1 MSSRN
6 EREIAMNTVLQTL
19 HSLYESFLNLPHH
32 RMAYGVAAAV
42 AVLLIGIPL
51 LRLIFGSSSNSEEPV
66 PVERGYPSMFGLTS
80 APVDVRPAPIDIAP
94 ASNVTAIHGSLTVP
108 CIHCGVT
115 MSPRQDFCPACGYAQ
130 PMKQSFTA

>member
-1 MSSRN
+1 
-6 EREIAMNTVLQTL
+6 MNAVVQTL
-19 HSLYESFLNLPHH
+19 RSLYEWFLNLPHH
-32 RMAYGVAAAV
+32 RLVYVAVAAA

-51 LRLIFGSSSNSEEPV
+51 LRLIFGSGGSEEEAA
-66 PVERGYPSMFGLTS
+66 PVEAGYPSMFGLAS
-80 APVDVRPAPIDIAP
+80 APVDVRPAPIDFAP
-94 ASNVTAIHGSLTVP
+94 APPSNVRPINESLTVS

>member
-1 MSSRN
+1 
-6 EREIAMNTVLQTL
+6 MNAVIETL
-19 HSLYESFLNLPHH
+19 RSLYQSFLNLPHH
-32 RMAYGVAAAV
+32 RLAYGVAAAA
-42 AVLLIGIPL
+42 AVLLIGTPL
-51 LRLIFGSSSNSEEPV
+51 LRSIFGSRDNREEPA
-66 PVERGYPSMFGLTS
+66 PVNAGYPSMFGLAS
-80 APVDVRPAPIDIAP
+80 APANVRTAPIDVAPTP

>member
-1 MSSRN
+1 
-6 EREIAMNTVLQTL
+6 MNAAIQTL
-19 HSLYESFLNLPHH
+19 RSLYESFLNLPHH
-32 RMAYGVAAAV
+32 RLAYGVAAAV

-51 LRLIFGSSSNSEEPV
+51 LRLIFGSSSSSDEEAAS
-66 PVERGYPSMFGLTS
+66 VEAGYPSMFGLAS
-80 APVDVRPAPIDIAP
+80 APINIRPAPIDVAP
-94 ASNVTAIHGSLTVP
+94 APPSNVTPINESLTVP

>member
-1 MSSRN
+1 
-6 EREIAMNTVLQTL
+6 MNAVIETL
-19 HSLYESFLNLPHH
+19 RSLYQSFLNLPHH
-32 RMAYGVAAAV
+32 RLAYGVAAAA

-51 LRLIFGSSSNSEEPV
+51 LRSIFGSRGNREEPA
-66 PVERGYPSMFGLTS
+66 PVDAGYPSMFGLAS
-80 APVDVRPAPIDIAP
+80 APVNVRPAPIDVAPAP
-94 ASNVTAIHGSLTVP
+94 ASNVTAIHESLTVP

>member
-1 MSSRN
+1 
-6 EREIAMNTVLQTL
+6 MNAVIQTL
-19 HSLYESFLNLPHH
+19 RSLYESFLSLPHH
-32 RMAYGVAAAV
+32 RVAYGVAAAA

-51 LRLIFGSSSNSEEPV
+51 LRLIFGSSRTSEEPAA
-66 PVERGYPSMFGLTS
+66 VEVGYPSMFGLAST
-80 APVDVRPAPIDIAP
+80 PVNVRPAPIDVMPAP

>member
-1 MSSRN
+1 
-6 EREIAMNTVLQTL
+6 MNAVIETL
-19 HSLYESFLNLPHH
+19 RSLYQSFLNLPHH
-32 RMAYGVAAAV
+32 RLAYGVAAAA

-51 LRLIFGSSSNSEEPV
+51 LRSIFGSRGNREEPA
-66 PVERGYPSMFGLTS
+66 PVDAGYPSMFGLAS
-80 APVDVRPAPIDIAP
+80 APVNVRPDPVGVAPAP
-94 ASNVTAIHGSLTVP
+94 ASNVTPIHGSLTVP

>member
-1 MSSRN
+1 
-6 EREIAMNTVLQTL
+6 MNAVIQTL
-19 HSLYESFLNLPHH
+19 RSLYESFLNLPHH
-32 RMAYGVAAAV
+32 RVAYGVAAAA

-51 LRLIFGSSSNSEEPV
+51 LRLIFGSRRNREEPV
-66 PVERGYPSMFGLTS
+66 AAEGGYPSMFGLGS
-80 APVDVRPAPIDIAP
+80 APVNVRPAPAEIAP

>member
-1 MSSRN
+1 
-6 EREIAMNTVLQTL
+6 MNAVIQTL
-19 HSLYESFLNLPHH
+19 RALYESFLNLPHH
-32 RMAYGVAAAV
+32 RVAYGVAAA
-42 AVLLIGIPL
+42 AAALLIGIPL
-51 LRLIFGSSSNSEEPV
+51 LRLIFGSGTISEEPV
-66 PVERGYPSMFGLTS
+66 AVEAGYPSMFGLAS
-80 APVDVRPAPIDIAP
+80 APVNVRPASVDVAP

>member
-1 MSSRN
+1 
-6 EREIAMNTVLQTL
+6 MNSAIQTL
-19 HSLYESFLNLPHH
+19 RSLYESFLNLPHH
-32 RMAYGVAAAV
+32 RVAYGVAAA
-42 AVLLIGIPL
+42 AALLLIGIPL
-51 LRLIFGSSSNSEEPV
+51 LRSIFGSRGKSEEGA
-66 PVERGYPSMFGLTS
+66 PVEAGYPSMFGLAS
-80 APVDVRPAPIDIAP
+80 APLNIGPAPVDFVPAP

>member
-1 MSSRN
+1 
-6 EREIAMNTVLQTL
+6 MNAAIQTL
-19 HSLYESFLNLPHH
+19 RSLYESFLNLPHH
-32 RMAYGVAAAV
+32 RVAYGVAAAA

-51 LRLIFGSSSNSEEPV
+51 LRSIFGSSGNSEEGAPA
-66 PVERGYPSMFGLTS
+66 EAGYPSMFGLAAAPLNISPTS
-80 APVDVRPAPIDIAP
+80 IDLAPAP

>member
-1 MSSRN
+1 
-6 EREIAMNTVLQTL
+6 MNAVIQTL
-19 HSLYESFLNLPHH
+19 RSLYESFLNLPHH
-32 RMAYGVAAAV
+32 RVAYVVAAAA

-51 LRLIFGSSSNSEEPV
+51 LRLIFGSSSSSDEDAV
-66 PVERGYPSMFGLTS
+66 PVEAGYPSMFGLAS
-80 APVDVRPAPIDIAP
+80 APAAVRPAPLDFAPAP
-94 ASNVTAIHGSLTVP
+94 ASNVTPIHGALTVP